1 MENNVSQFSRK
12 DGIVAPFKEYTPS
25 PELLTEIEELEGK
38 LGDEADG
45 IELLGLI
52 LNLSD
57 EAFEILRPILQDAMR
72 EAYHEPQAQM
82 QLIQMLAQ
90 SGFTVDDLLANVDE
104 IAAAITSSEELELN
118 ESKRDFLR
126 FMFTEI
132 ATAVG
137 ESTLNPAHI
146 VNIPI
151 ILCREGAKLPTYA
164 TDGSAAMDLYATD
177 DYTIDPGE
185 TKLIPTGLKVKIPHG
200 YALLIQPRS
209 GMSARTKLRIPN
221 SPGLIDEDYHEE
233 IQVIIE
239 NVDPFIKDVGTV
251 LINDKQESSNLYG
264 TSFFIG
270 KGERF
275 AQMRLI
281 EVPRVKWQEVTSF
294 GGFEADEDH
303 GKGFGSTGM
312 K

>member
-1 MENNVSQFSRK
+1 MENNVSQFPTQDTQDTQTLKFTPEILKEIQGLEEQFEDAS
-12 DGIVAPFKEYTPS
+12 DGLAI
-25 PELLTEIEELEGK
+25 
-38 LGDEADG
+38 LGV
-45 IELLGLI
+45 IF
-52 LNLSD
+52 NLSD
-57 EAFEILRPILQDAMR
+57 EAFELMRPVFQDAMR

-82 QLIQMLAQ
+82 QLMQMLAQ
-90 SGFTVDDLLANVDE
+90 SGFTVDDLLSNTDE
-104 IAAAITSSEELELN
+104 IIKAIANTDELDI
-118 ESKRDFLR
+118 SDAKRDFLK

-294 GGFEADEDH
+294 GGFETDEDH

>member
-1 MENNVSQFSRK
+1 MENNVSQFPTQNAESVK
-12 DGIVAPFKEYTPS
+12 FTPEILKEIQGLGEQFEDASDGLAI
-25 PELLTEIEELEGK
+25 
-38 LGDEADG
+38 LGV
-45 IELLGLI
+45 IFS
-52 LNLSD
+52 LSD
-57 EAFEILRPILQDAMR
+57 EAFELMRPVFQDAMR
-72 EAYHEPQAQM
+72 EAYREPQAQM
-82 QLIQMLAQ
+82 QLMQLLAQ
-90 SGFTVDDLLANVDE
+90 SGFTVDDLLNNTDE
-104 IAAAITSSEELELN
+104 IIKAITNTDELDISD
-118 ESKRDFLR
+118 SKRDFLK

-137 ESTLNPAHI
+137 ESTLNPAHV

-185 TKLIPTGLKVKIPHG
+185 TKLIPTGIKVKIPHG

-209 GMSARTKLRIPN
+209 GMSVRTKLRIPN

-239 NVDPFIKDVGTV
+239 NIDPFIKDVGTI

>member
-1 MENNVSQFSRK
+1 MENNVSQFPTQDAKMLKFTPEVLKEIQSLG
-12 DGIVAPFKEYTPS
+12 DQFKEAS
-25 PELLTEIEELEGK
+25 DGFEILSV
-38 LGDEADG
+38 
-45 IELLGLI
+45 IF
-52 LNLSD
+52 NLSD
-57 EAFEILRPILQDAMR
+57 ETFELMQPVFQDAMR

-82 QLIQMLAQ
+82 QLMQMLAQ
-90 SGFTVDDLLANVDE
+90 SGFTVDDLLNNTDE
-104 IAAAITSSEELELN
+104 ILKVITNTDELDI
-118 ESKRDFLR
+118 SDAKRDFLK

-132 ATAVG
+132 AAAVG

-185 TKLIPTGLKVKIPHG
+185 TKLIPTGIKVKIPHG

-239 NVDPFIKDVGTV
+239 NVDPFIKDVGTI
-251 LINDKQESSNLYG
+251 LINDKQENSNLYG

-281 EVPRVKWQEVTSF
+281 EVPRVKWQKVTSF

>member
-1 MENNVSQFSRK
+1 MENNVSQFPTQDAKTLKFTPEVLKEIQGLEEQFEGAS
-12 DGIVAPFKEYTPS
+12 DGLAI
-25 PELLTEIEELEGK
+25 
-38 LGDEADG
+38 LGV
-45 IELLGLI
+45 IF
-52 LNLSD
+52 NLSD
-57 EAFEILRPILQDAMR
+57 EAFELMRPVFQDAMR

-82 QLIQMLAQ
+82 QLMQMLAQ
-90 SGFTVDDLLANVDE
+90 SGFTVDDLLSNTDE
-104 IAAAITSSEELELN
+104 IIKAIANTDELDI
-118 ESKRDFLR
+118 SDTKRDFLK

-239 NVDPFIKDVGTV
+239 NVDPFIKDVGTI

>member
-1 MENNVSQFSRK
+1 MENNVSQFPTQNAESVK
-12 DGIVAPFKEYTPS
+12 FTPEILKEIQGLGEQFEDASDGLAI
-25 PELLTEIEELEGK
+25 
-38 LGDEADG
+38 LG
-45 IELLGLI
+45 II
-52 LNLSD
+52 FSLSD
-57 EAFEILRPILQDAMR
+57 ETFEFLRPVFQDAMR
-72 EAYHEPQAQM
+72 EAYREPQAQM
-82 QLIQMLAQ
+82 QLMQMLAQ
-90 SGFTVDDLLANVDE
+90 SGFTVDDLLSNTDE
-104 IAAAITSSEELELN
+104 IIKAIANTDELDISD
-118 ESKRDFLR
+118 SKRDFLK

-239 NVDPFIKDVGTV
+239 NVDPFIKDVGTI
-251 LINDKQESSNLYG
+251 LINDKQENSNLYG

>member
-1 MENNVSQFSRK
+1 MENNVSQFPTQDTQTLKFTPEILKEIQDLEEQFEGAS
-12 DGIVAPFKEYTPS
+12 DGLAI
-25 PELLTEIEELEGK
+25 
-38 LGDEADG
+38 LGV
-45 IELLGLI
+45 IFS
-52 LNLSD
+52 LSD
-57 EAFEILRPILQDAMR
+57 EAFELMRPVFQDAMR

-82 QLIQMLAQ
+82 QLMQMLAQ
-90 SGFTVDDLLANVDE
+90 SGFTVDDLLSNTDE
-104 IAAAITSSEELELN
+104 IIKAIANTDELDI
-118 ESKRDFLR
+118 SDAKRDFLK

-137 ESTLNPAHI
+137 ESTLNPAHV

-177 DYTIDPGE
+177 DYNIDPGE
-185 TKLIPTGLKVKIPHG
+185 TKLIPTGIKVKIPHG

>member
-1 MENNVSQFSRK
+1 MENNVSQFPAQDVKTLKFTPEVLKEIQGLEEQFEGAS
-12 DGIVAPFKEYTPS
+12 DGLAI
-25 PELLTEIEELEGK
+25 
-38 LGDEADG
+38 LGV
-45 IELLGLI
+45 IF
-52 LNLSD
+52 NLSD
-57 EAFEILRPILQDAMR
+57 EAFELMRPVFQDAMR

-82 QLIQMLAQ
+82 QLMQMLAQ
-90 SGFTVDDLLANVDE
+90 SGFTVDDLLSNTDE
-104 IAAAITSSEELELN
+104 IIKAIANTDELDI
-118 ESKRDFLR
+118 SDAKRDFLK

-146 VNIPI
+146 VNVPI

-239 NVDPFIKDVGTV
+239 NVDPFIKDVGTI